1 MQGELQSARS
11 AVHAIAAELIRAAP
25 PAEAAELAWALA
37 CGAAVAE
44 RTRVLGMEN
53 GILSVAVS
61 DKEWRAQLL
70 EFAPRYLAAIG
81 KLWPQGQ
88 ISRIEVVQDAPGGA
102 EKKRRS

>member
-1 MQGELQSARS
+1 MRGELQSARS

-44 RTRVLGMEN
+44 RTRVAGLEN
-53 GILSVAVS
+53 GVLQIAVP
-61 DKEWRAQLL
+61 DAQWRAQLL

-81 KLWPQGQ
+81 KLWPQGK
-88 ISRIEVVQDAPGGA
+88 IKRIEVTP
-102 EKKRRS
+102 EKKRA